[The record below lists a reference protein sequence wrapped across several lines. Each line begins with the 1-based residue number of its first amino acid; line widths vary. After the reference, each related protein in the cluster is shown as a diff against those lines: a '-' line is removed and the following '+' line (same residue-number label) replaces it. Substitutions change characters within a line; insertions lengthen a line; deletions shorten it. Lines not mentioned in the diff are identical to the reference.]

1 MKNILF
7 NWKGGDV
14 DMWDQ
19 EIYIWLESYAGVTFD
34 FSDDFEIIKG
44 DTIFIEPYLWIIT
57 INEILEHLEEAVG
70 CIEKYGDDLP
80 DDMPRKKDLKKFVT
94 MSVLSSILTNLNS
107 IKKKLNIEEVDIN
120 NFDTLI
126 RHVETMH
133 DLVVMLTENPI
144 EDVLKNRM
152 FEKHEEENDESF
164 YELFEISKND
174 IPNMS
179 FTVNSIRDAYL
190 ESLDN

>member
-1 MKNILF
+1 ME
-7 NWKGGDV
+7 GGDTV
-14 DMWDQ
+14 MMWAD
-19 EIYIWLESYAGVTFD
+19 EIYIWLESYAGVAFD
-34 FSDDFEIIKG
+34 FSEDFDTIKG

-57 INEILEHLEEAVG
+57 INEILEHLGEAVD

-94 MSVLSSILTNLNS
+94 MSILSSILTNLNS
-107 IKKKLNIEEVDIN
+107 IKKKLNIEEIDIN
-120 NFDTLI
+120 NFDTLV

-133 DLVVMLTENPI
+133 DLVAMLTENPI

-152 FEKHEEENDESF
+152 FEKHEEENDDSF

-190 ESLDN
+190 ENLDN